1 MLANKEVLATIGV
14 KDIGIARK
22 FYEGTLG
29 LTPSGS
35 EEPGILNFNSGGATL
50 MVYESAYAGSNQA
63 TSATWM
69 VGRDI
74 GNIVAALKEKGV
86 VFEHYDFPSMT
97 MDGDIHVMGK
107 IKAAWLKDPDGNILN
122 LAGE

>member
-1 MLANKEVLATIGV
+1 MLANKAVLATIGV
-14 KDIGIARK
+14 KNIGIARK

-29 LTPSGS
+29 LTPSGPD
-35 EEPGILNFNSGGATL
+35 EPGMLTYQSGGATL
-50 MVYESAYAGSNQA
+50 MVYESAYAGTNQA

-69 VGRDI
+69 VGSDI
-74 GNIVAALKEKGV
+74 GDIVATLKAKGV
-86 VFEHYDFPSMT
+86 VFQHYDFPSMT
-97 MDGDIHVMGK
+97 RDGDIHVMGK